1 MPSAPPLRLS
11 LSERLQ
17 AAEQL
22 RDQPA
27 QVVAELI
34 GVSPRTVWTYW
45 RAERCPRCA
54 GPKVTAHAMVC
65 GRCVQR
71 PGRQSLSRD
80 TIIAAIQAWAIST
93 GTPPRAG
100 EWMLGQG
107 KWAAEYPRWPALHQ
121 VQEVFGSWNAA
132 IRAAGYTPR
141 QVRWTEA
148 AIVHAAQGWTRR
160 HGQPPRIEQ
169 WRRTAPDGSH
179 PSMRPVLDAFGTW
192 NAMLLAAGLTVVHRN
207 WSQADVLEALA
218 QWVVA
223 HGRAPTMADW
233 RRPEPPGAFP
243 TAQCAADHFG
253 S

>member
-1 MPSAPPLRLS
+1 MGHLDRHATARRRL
-11 LSERLQ
+11 
-17 AAEQL
+17 
-22 RDQPA
+22 D
-27 QVVAELI
+27 
-34 GVSPRTVWTYW
+34 
-45 RAERCPRCA
+45 A
-54 GPKVTAHAMVC
+54 GA
-65 GRCVQR
+65 
-71 PGRQSLSRD
+71 RQ
-80 TIIAAIQAWAIST
+80 
-93 GTPPRAG
+93 
-100 EWMLGQG
+100 
-107 KWAAEYPRWPALHQ
+107 WAAEYPRWPALHQ

-169 WRRTAPDGSH
+169 WRRTAPDGLD

-207 WSQADVLEALA
+207 WSQAEVLEALA
-218 QWVVA
+218 HWVAA

-233 RRPEPPGAFP
+233 RRPQPPGAFP

-253 S
+253 TWNAMLCAGGLTPARRRWTREEILEACAEFQRCHRRPPATAELCASHGLPSVGTVHRQIGEYRALLAALAAHRPGRGSRPPRNG